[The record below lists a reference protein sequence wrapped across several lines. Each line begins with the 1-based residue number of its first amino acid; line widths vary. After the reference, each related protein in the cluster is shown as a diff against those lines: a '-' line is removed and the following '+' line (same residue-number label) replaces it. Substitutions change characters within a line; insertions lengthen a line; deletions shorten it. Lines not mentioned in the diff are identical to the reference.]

1 MSPPAFRSQVERTP
15 KKNVSE
21 DDNVII
27 PPQTPIRWAFGDL
40 AAVLQC
46 VCQCLF
52 RGESYFLL
60 PF

>member
-40 AAVLQC
+40 AAVLHC

-52 RGESYFLL
+52 RGES
-60 PF
+60 